1 MKDSEKLA
9 LTGRTFVIE
18 VHGNLIY
25 EYDAENVTM
34 IGEGNDLDE
43 DEVQEI

>member
-1 MKDSEKLA
+1 MKDSESLA
-9 LTGRTFVIE
+9 LSGRTFVIE

-43 DEVQEI
+43 DEV